1 MKKILR
7 LIALSLVLVM
17 GLVMLASCAKTLSGE
32 YKCDDTKI
40 MDVTLTF
47 EGETVKATGKVLIFS
62 GSVDGTYRIDGDK
75 ITLTFG
81 DDKFNLSGEHSF
93 EEDGQT
99 IKIDG
104 VSYTKQ

>member
-1 MKKILR
+1 MKKAIR

-17 GLVMLASCAKTLSGE
+17 GLGMLASCGKTLSGE

-40 MDVTLTF
+40 LDVTLAF
-47 EGETVKATGKVLIFS
+47 DGDTVKATGKLIV
-62 GSVDGTYRIDGDK
+62 SVSVEGTYKIDGDK

-81 DDKFNLSGEHSF
+81 DDKFNLSGTHSF
-93 EEDGQT
+93 EQSGKT